1 MIGILE
7 SILCAI
13 QGLAA
18 AIVTLFVLAI
28 DGAIIALGAM
38 VAVIMALLPNM
49 PSSPA
54 APSSPVL
61 GFINWLFPIA
71 AVTTLMTTFGLLLLA
86 YYAVKIML
94 NWLRAL

>member
-1 MIGILE
+1 MIGVLQA
-7 SILCAI
+7 ILCAI
-13 QGLAA
+13 EGLAA
-18 AIVTLFVLAI
+18 AIVTLFVLMI

-49 PSSPA
+49 PSAPA
-54 APSSPVL
+54 SPSSSVL
-61 GFINWLFPIA
+61 AFINWLFPIA
-71 AVTTLMTTFGLLLLA
+71 AVATLMTSFGILLLA